1 MSVGNVV
8 ALLAHVGRSELLP
21 RWKSEEVD
29 DELLAD
35 IDHENFKILG
45 LTDQQARAAVA
56 FRTGG
61 FCVQPA
67 AAAAPDSKYA
77 RVARLLNHIGRPELL
92 AGVQRFSCFEAAC
105 FHCIVAPFDTC
116 CAVFEAEEVDDDVLP
131 DVDDDNFLALG
142 LKRDQM
148 LAAKAFISEGYPISA
163 KQTVQAAAVVI
174 PPKPASAPNVP
185 ASCRMMNELLCAINH
200 PELTMRW
207 IEEEM
212 NDSLL
217 PDMEVEVITTF

>member
-92 AGVQRFSCFEAAC
+92 AGVQRFSCLQAAC
-105 FHCIVAPFDTC
+105 FH
-116 CAVFEAEEVDDDVLP
+116 
-131 DVDDDNFLALG
+131 
-142 LKRDQM
+142 
-148 LAAKAFISEGYPISA
+148 
-163 KQTVQAAAVVI
+163 
-174 PPKPASAPNVP
+174 
-185 ASCRMMNELLCAINH
+185 
-200 PELTMRW
+200 
-207 IEEEM
+207 
-212 NDSLL
+212 
-217 PDMEVEVITTF
+217 